1 MTIIICCADCGKE
14 GGVSLKACKSCM
26 LVKYCNPTCQRNHW
40 PKHKKQCKERAAE
53 LHDEALFKD
62 PPAKEDCPICFLPI
76 PDKLISCVSL
86 PPATRSSV
94 PIYDFAIANEELDGV
109 SADGYYP
116 CCGKN
121 ICRGCVHSFA
131 QSGNEGKC
139 PFCNSDRGNKTVED
153 GVEDNMKRAA
163 ANDPASIFLL
173 ATHYHLGR
181 AGFQQDNAKATE
193 LYTRAAELGCSKAH
207 SHLADVYHQG
217 GDLKKTRF
225 HFEAAAMAGNEF
237 ARCIVGVMQSQSG
250 NMERAV
256 KHWAIAASAGQYD
269 AMHHLRILFGKGFVS
284 RESIDST
291 LISYNNSC
299 AEMRSDGRD
308 AAIRAIINRSMPR
321 T

>member
-1 MTIIICCADCGKE
+1 M
-14 GGVSLKACKSCM
+14 
-26 LVKYCNPTCQRNHW
+26 
-40 PKHKKQCKERAAE
+40 KHKKQCKERAAE
-53 LHDEALFKD
+53 LCDEALFKH
-62 PPAKEDCPICFLPI
+62 PPAKEDCPICFLPMS
-76 PDKLISCVSL
+76 DKLISCVSL
-86 PPATRSSV
+86 PPTRSSV
-94 PIYDFAIANEELDGV
+94 PIYDFAKANG
-109 SADGYYP
+109 STDGYYP

-121 ICRGCVHSFA
+121 ICRGCLHSFA

-139 PFCNSDRGNKTVED
+139 PFCNYDRGSKTVED

-181 AGFQQDNAKATE
+181 AGFQQDHAKATE

-237 ARCIVGVMQSQSG
+237 ARCIVGVMESQSG

-256 KHWAIAASAGQYD
+256 KHWTISAFAGQYN
-269 AMHHLRILFGKGFVS
+269 AMHHLRISFGKGFVS
-284 RESIDST
+284 RESIDAI
-291 LISYNNSC
+291 LIAYNNSC
-299 AEMRSDGRD
+299 AEMRSEARD
-308 AAIRAIINRSMPR
+308 ASIDIFMRIDR
-321 T
+321 TGGR

>member
-1 MTIIICCADCGKE
+1 MIPLQSFCWLLIIT
-14 GGVSLKACKSCM
+14 S
-26 LVKYCNPTCQRNHW
+26 
-40 PKHKKQCKERAAE
+40 
-53 LHDEALFKD
+53 
-62 PPAKEDCPICFLPI
+62 
-76 PDKLISCVSL
+76 
-86 PPATRSSV
+86 
-94 PIYDFAIANEELDGV
+94 EEQV
-109 SADGYYP
+109 F
-116 CCGKN
+116 N
-121 ICRGCVHSFA
+121 
-131 QSGNEGKC
+131 
-139 PFCNSDRGNKTVED
+139 
-153 GVEDNMKRAA
+153 
-163 ANDPASIFLL
+163 
-173 ATHYHLGR
+173 
-181 AGFQQDNAKATE
+181 
-193 LYTRAAELGCSKAH
+193 RAAELGCSKAH

-256 KHWAIAASAGQYD
+256 KHWAIAASAGQYK

-308 AAIRAIINRSMPR
+308 AAIRAIIKRRMPR